1 MTKPSDPQRVLRGVL
16 DEFGGARKLLLLIC
30 SIMMFLVATFM
41 PIPAVYELWM
51 VAKVEQWQEVPVRL
65 DAVELKRPTFGK
77 GPSTWRYTLSDP
89 DYGKP
94 YETSDVEP
102 GDIPFSVSGWSTRDA
117 IARNYQAKVGEIIYV
132 RRSPDG
138 KRYFL
143 RTGTTT
149 TMSVLLSLCAIY
161 WLWLFTVWRKRR
173 LSRSR

>member
-1 MTKPSDPQRVLRGVL
+1 MTKLSDLQQVLSDVL
-16 DEFGGARKLLLLIC
+16 DLFGGARKLLLSIC
-30 SIMMFLVATFM
+30 ALCMFFVAVFM

-102 GDIPFSVSGWSTRDA
+102 GDIPFSVSGWSTKDA
-117 IARNYQAKVGEIIYV
+117 TARNYQAKVGEIIHV

-138 KRYFL
+138 QRYFL
-143 RTGTTT
+143 QAGTTT

-173 LSRSR
+173 LSRA